1 MSSDRSAVRRVLPSL
16 IVAGLILL
24 LAIVLARS
32 DRAATGESVSLKRTI
47 PSTPQSPTV
56 APSPPSVL
64 PEVPSGPVSPPVT
77 QPAPPSTP
85 PLANPPPTPTLPQQG
100 APASL
105 PGAVPPP
112 QVPVMPNPPAGLP
125 PALPAL
131 PPQGIPPGMPPLPG
145 GVSTR
150 GKYVESTTAPH
161 ASTVRRLDLSPPP
174 VLQALAM
181 RSGQSPSSGSS
192 SDSGIGAL
200 PITLEV
206 GKTLALENRVH
217 ATEVFFET
225 RRINRANRAV
235 ENGARPTIEQV
246 VRWAQMG
253 RPRKL
258 TSVELDPVT
267 GEINWPYVLTDPI
280 YDLRR
285 EPLDLRFR
293 SRADSGSGFQFAEI
307 GEIELQIGNLID
319 DLKTNMRRYPAG
331 SYGSA
336 RTFLDSL
343 LQESRLPVN

>member
-1 MSSDRSAVRRVLPSL
+1 V
-16 IVAGLILL
+16 G
-24 LAIVLARS
+24 
-32 DRAATGESVSLKRTI
+32 
-47 PSTPQSPTV
+47 
-56 APSPPSVL
+56 
-64 PEVPSGPVSPPVT
+64 
-77 QPAPPSTP
+77 
-85 PLANPPPTPTLPQQG
+85 
-100 APASL
+100 
-105 PGAVPPP
+105 
-112 QVPVMPNPPAGLP
+112 
-125 PALPAL
+125 
-131 PPQGIPPGMPPLPG
+131 
-145 GVSTR
+145 TR
-150 GKYVESTTAPH
+150 GKDIESATAPH

-181 RSGQSPSSGSS
+181 RGGQSQSSGSS

-206 GKTLALENRVH
+206 AKTLALENRVH
-217 ATEVFFET
+217 ATELFFEN
-225 RRINRANRAV
+225 RRINRAARAV

-258 TSVELDPVT
+258 TRVELDPVT

-280 YDLRR
+280 YAQQR

-293 SRADSGSGFQFAEI
+293 SRADSGSGFQFEEVVEIESQI
-307 GEIELQIGNLID
+307 GELID
-319 DLKTNMRRYPAG
+319 VLKTNMRRYPAG